1 MSMTVPRISGGD
13 ALVRALVA
21 HGTELVFGIPG
32 THNLGIYKA
41 LAEHDVKH
49 VTPRHEQGAGF
60 AADGYARVSGKPGV
74 CLTTSGPAVLNAVT
88 AVTQSYS
95 DSVPVLLV
103 SPGMPLRHPGRG
115 NGTLHEVRHQ
125 SAALE
130 AVIGYSN
137 RVHSVAEIP
146 LAVAQAFAHM
156 TSGRPR
162 PAHLEIPLDLIDAVD
177 KVSDVAPVLVAHPPA
192 DAVTVAAAAGRLNS
206 ATRPGLIIGGGAKGA
221 AEEITALAQ
230 RLGAPVVATANGKGT
245 FSERHPLSIGA
256 GLHHRAVA
264 EFVAECDVVLAIGTE
279 LASTDLWNGPLK
291 FGGDLIRIDVDP
303 AQMITNALPDYRLV
317 GDAQATVTAL
327 NQRLGNGQTSQEAVK
342 RADRW
347 QRLFRKHARVEGAAW
362 LPLVEAVQEVL
373 APGAIVAGDSAM
385 ACYYGA
391 LSNLALEGPASFLYP
406 TGFGTLGYGLPA
418 AIGAKLAAPE
428 RQVVALHGDGGVMFT
443 LPELATAA
451 QERLALPVIIA
462 DNGGYGEIRREMAD
476 RSEPVH
482 GVNLPGVDFAM
493 VAKGLNC
500 HGCTVDDED
509 RFVTALRKAFAAD
522 RPTVIHVTGDL
533 AGA

>member
-32 THNLGIYKA
+32 THNLGIYRA
-41 LAEHDVKH
+41 LADHDVKH

-60 AADGYARVSGKPGV
+60 AADGYARVTGKPGI
-74 CLTTSGPAVLNAVT
+74 CLTTSGPAVLNAMT
-88 AVTQSYS
+88 AVTQAYS
-95 DSVPVLLV
+95 DSVPVLLI

-115 NGTLHEVRHQ
+115 NGTLHEARHL

-162 PAHLEIPLDLIDAVD
+162 PAHLEIPLDLIDAVE
-177 KVSDVAPVLVAHPPA
+177 KVSEVAPVIVAHPPA
-192 DAVTVAAAAGRLNS
+192 DAVTIAAAAGRLN
-206 ATRPGLIIGGGAKGA
+206 AALCPGLIIGGGARGA
-221 AEEITALAQ
+221 AEEITALAE

-245 FSERHPLSIGA
+245 VSERHHLSIGA
-256 GLHHRAVA
+256 GLHHKAVA
-264 EFVAECDVVLAIGTE
+264 EFIAECDVVLAIGTE

-291 FGGDLIRIDVDP
+291 FPGDLIRIDVDP

-317 GDAQATVTAL
+317 GDAHATVMAL
-327 NQRLGNGQTSQEAVK
+327 NQRLGKGKASPDAVK
-342 RADRW
+342 RAERW
-347 QRLFRKHARVEGAAW
+347 QKLFRKHARTQGAPW
-362 LPLVEAVQEVL
+362 LPLVEAMQEVL
-373 APGAIVAGDSAM
+373 APGAIIAADSAM
-385 ACYYGA
+385 ACYYGT
-391 LSNLALEGPASFLYP
+391 LSNLPLEAPASFLYP

-418 AIGAKLAAPE
+418 AIGAKMGAPD

-451 QERLALPVIIA
+451 QERLALPVIIC

-482 GVNLPGVDFAM
+482 GVNLPGIDFAR

-500 HGCTVDDED
+500 HGLTLDDED
-509 RFVTALRKAFAAD
+509 KFAAALRKAFTAD
-522 RPTVIHVTGDL
+522 RPTVLHVVGDL

>member
-1 MSMTVPRISGGD
+1 MTPPRLTGGD
-13 ALVRALVA
+13 ALVRALLA

-32 THNLGIYKA
+32 THNLGIYRA
-41 LAEHDVKH
+41 LAEHGVRH

-60 AADGYARVSGKPGV
+60 AADGYARVTGKPGI
-74 CLTTSGPAVLNAVT
+74 CLTTSGPAVLNAMT

-95 DSVPVLLV
+95 DSVPVLLI

-125 SAALE
+125 SVAME

-137 RVHSVAEIP
+137 RVQSVAEIP

-162 PAHLEIPLDLIDAVD
+162 PVHLEIPLDLIDAVD
-177 KVSDVAPVLVAHPPA
+177 HVSEVAPVLVAHPPA
-192 DAVTVAAAAGRLNS
+192 DAVTIAAAAGRLAT
-206 ATRPGLIIGGGAKGA
+206 ATRPGMIIGGGAKGA
-221 AEEITALAQ
+221 AEPITTLAE

-256 GLHHRAVA
+256 GLHHKAVA
-264 EFVAECDVVLAIGTE
+264 EFVADCDAVLAIGTE

-291 FGGDLIRIDVDP
+291 FPGDLIRIDVDP
-303 AQMITNALPDYRLV
+303 AQMITNALPDHRLV
-317 GDAQATVTAL
+317 GDADATVTTL
-327 NQRLGNGQTSQEAVK
+327 NQRLGKGNPEAAQ
-342 RADRW
+342 RAERW
-347 QRLFRKHARVEGAAW
+347 RKLFTEHARTQGAPW
-362 LPLVEAVQEVL
+362 LPLVEALEEVL
-373 APGAIVAGDSAM
+373 APGAIIAGDSAM

-391 LSNLALEGPASFLYP
+391 LSNLPLEGPASFLYP

-418 AIGAKLAAPE
+418 AIGAKMGAPD
-428 RQVVALHGDGGVMFT
+428 RQVVALHGDGGIMFT

-451 QERLALPVIIA
+451 QERLPLPVIVA
-462 DNGGYGEIRREMAD
+462 DNGGYGEIRREMVG
-476 RSEPVH
+476 RGEPVH
-482 GVNLPGVDFAM
+482 GVTLPGVDFVK

-500 HGCTVDDED
+500 HGVTVDDED
-509 RFVTALRKAFAAD
+509 RFATALRKALAAD
-522 RPTVIHVTGDL
+522 RPTVIHVVGDL

>member
-1 MSMTVPRISGGD
+1 MTPPRLSGGD

-32 THNLGIYKA
+32 THNLGIYRH
-41 LAEHDVKH
+41 LAEHGVKH

-60 AADGYARVSGKPGV
+60 AADGYARVTGKPGI
-74 CLTTSGPAVLNAVT
+74 CLTTSGPAVLNAMT
-88 AVTQSYS
+88 AITQSYS
-95 DSVPVLLV
+95 DSVPVLLI

-156 TSGRPR
+156 TAGRPR

-177 KVSDVAPVLVAHPPA
+177 RASDVPPVLVAHPPA
-192 DAVTVAAAAGRLNS
+192 DAVTIAAAAGRLNT
-206 ATRPGLIIGGGAKGA
+206 ATRPGLIIGGGARGA
-221 AEEITALAQ
+221 AEEITVLAE

-245 FSERHPLSIGA
+245 FSEHHYLSIGA
-256 GLHHRAVA
+256 GVHHKAVA

-279 LASTDLWNGPLK
+279 LASTDLWNGPLR
-291 FGGDLIRIDVDP
+291 FPGDLIRIDVDP
-303 AQMITNALPDYRLV
+303 AQMITNALPDYCLV
-317 GDAQATVTAL
+317 GDANATVTAL
-327 NQRLGNGQTSQEAVK
+327 NQRLGNGKAGHEATK
-342 RADRW
+342 RAERW
-347 QRLFRKHARVEGAAW
+347 QRLFRKHARTQGAAW
-362 LPLVEAVQEVL
+362 LPLVEAMNEAL
-373 APGAIVAGDSAM
+373 SPGAIIAGDSAM
-385 ACYYGA
+385 ACYYGT
-391 LSNLALEGPASFLYP
+391 LSNLLLEGPASFLYP

-418 AIGAKLAAPE
+418 AIGAKMGAPD

-451 QERLALPVIIA
+451 QERLPLPVIIC

-476 RSEPVH
+476 RSDPVH

-500 HGCTVDDED
+500 HGLTVDDED
-509 RFVTALRKAFAAD
+509 KFATALRKAFTAD
-522 RPTVIHVTGDL
+522 RPTVLHVVGDL

>member
-1 MSMTVPRISGGD
+1 MTPPRLSGGD

-21 HGTELVFGIPG
+21 HGTDLVFGIPG
-32 THNLGIYKA
+32 THNLGIYRA
-41 LAEHDVKH
+41 LAEHDVRH

-60 AADGYARVSGKPGV
+60 AADGYARVTGKPGV
-74 CLTTSGPAVLNAVT
+74 CLTTSGPAVLNAMT

-95 DSVPVLLV
+95 DSVPVLLI

-125 SAALE
+125 SVALE

-137 RVHSVAEIP
+137 RVQSVAEIP

-162 PAHLEIPLDLIDAVD
+162 PAHLEIPLDLIDTVD
-177 KVSDVAPVLVAHPPA
+177 EVTEVAPVLVAHPPA
-192 DAVTVAAAAGRLNS
+192 DSATIAAAARRLTS
-206 ATRPGLIIGGGAKGA
+206 AAEPGIIVGGGAKGA
-221 AEEITALAQ
+221 AEQITALAE

-256 GLHHRAVA
+256 GLHHKAVA
-264 EFVAECDVVLAIGTE
+264 DFVASCDVVLAIGTE
-279 LASTDLWNGPLK
+279 LASTDLWNGPLR
-291 FGGDLIRIDVDP
+291 FPGDLIRIDVDP

-317 GDAQATVTAL
+317 GDADATVTAL
-327 NQRLGNGQTSQEAVK
+327 NQRLGKGNPGQDAQT
-342 RADRW
+342 RAQRW
-347 QRLFRKHARVEGAAW
+347 QKLFTEHARAQGAPW
-362 LPLVEAVQEVL
+362 LPLVAALEEVL
-373 APGAIVAGDSAM
+373 APGAIIAGDSAM
-385 ACYYGA
+385 ACYYGT
-391 LSNLALEGPASFLYP
+391 LSNLPLEGPASFLYP

-418 AIGAKLAAPE
+418 AIGAKMGAPD

-451 QERLALPVIIA
+451 QERLPLPVVIA
-462 DNGGYGEIRREMAD
+462 DNGGYGEIRREMVD

-482 GVNLPGVDFAM
+482 GVNLPGVDFVK

-500 HGCTVDDED
+500 HGVAVDDED
-509 RFVTALRKAFAAD
+509 RFATALRKAFHAD
-522 RPTVIHVTGDL
+522 RPTVIHVVGDL

>member
-1 MSMTVPRISGGD
+1 MSMTPPRLSGGE
-13 ALVRALVA
+13 ALVRALAA

-32 THNLGIYKA
+32 THNLGIYRA
-41 LAEHDVKH
+41 LAEYDVKH

-60 AADGYARVSGKPGV
+60 AADGYARVTGAPGV
-74 CLTTSGPAVLNAVT
+74 CLTTNGPAVLNAMT

-95 DSVPVLLV
+95 DSVPVLLI

-125 SAALE
+125 TTALE
-130 AVIGYSN
+130 AVIGYSH
-137 RVHSVAEIP
+137 RVQSVAEIP

-162 PAHLEIPLDLIDAVD
+162 PAHLEIPLDLIDAVE
-177 KVSDVAPVLVAHPPA
+177 KVSEVAPVLVTHPPA
-192 DAVTVAAAAGRLNS
+192 DPVTIAAAAGRLTT
-206 ATRPGLIIGGGAKGA
+206 AAKPGLIIGGGAKGA
-221 AEEITALAQ
+221 AEEITALAE

-245 FSERHPLSIGA
+245 FSEHHRLSIGT
-256 GLHHRAVA
+256 GLHHKAVA
-264 EFVAECDVVLAIGTE
+264 DFVADCDVVLAIGTE

-291 FGGDLIRIDVDP
+291 FPGDLIRIDVDP
-303 AQMITNALPDYRLV
+303 AQMITNALPDHRLV
-317 GDAQATVTAL
+317 GDARATVTAL
-327 NQRLGNGQTSQEAVK
+327 LQRLGNGHTSQESVN
-342 RADRW
+342 RAERW
-347 QRLFRKHARVEGAAW
+347 QKLFRKHARTQGAAW
-362 LPLVEAVQEVL
+362 LPLVEAMREVL
-373 APGAIVAGDSAM
+373 SPGAIVAGDSAM
-385 ACYYGA
+385 ACYYGT
-391 LSNLALEGPASFLYP
+391 LSNLPLEGPASFLYP

-418 AIGAKLAAPE
+418 AIGAKMGAPD

-451 QERLALPVIIA
+451 QERLALPVIIC
-462 DNGGYGEIRREMAD
+462 DNGGYGEIRREMVE

-482 GVNLPGVDFAM
+482 GVNLPGVDFAL

-500 HGCTVDDED
+500 HGVTVDDED
-509 RFVTALRKAFAAD
+509 RFAAALRKAFAAD
-522 RPTVIHVTGDL
+522 RPTVIHVVGDL

>member
-1 MSMTVPRISGGD
+1 MSTTPPRLSGAD

-32 THNLGIYKA
+32 THNLGIYRA
-41 LAEHDVKH
+41 LADHDVKH

-60 AADGYARVSGKPGV
+60 AADGYARVTGKPGV
-74 CLTTSGPAVLNAVT
+74 CLTTSGPAVLNAMT

-95 DSVPVLLV
+95 DSVPVLLI

-125 SAALE
+125 SVALE

-137 RVHSVAEIP
+137 RVQSVAEIP

-162 PAHLEIPLDLIDAVD
+162 PAHLEIPLDLIDALDGV
-177 KVSDVAPVLVAHPPA
+177 VEVPPLVLAHPPA
-192 DAVTVAAAAGRLNS
+192 DAVTIAAAAKRLN
-206 ATRPGLIIGGGAKGA
+206 AAVAPGMIIGGGAKAA
-221 AEEITALAQ
+221 AEQITLLAE
-230 RLGAPVVATANGKGT
+230 RLGAPVVTTANGKGIV
-245 FSERHPLSIGA
+245 SEHHPLSIGA
-256 GLHHRAVA
+256 GLHHEAVA
-264 EFVAECDVVLAIGTE
+264 DFVAECDAVLAIGTE
-279 LASTDLWNGPLK
+279 LASTDLWNGPLT
-291 FGGDLIRIDVDP
+291 FPGDLIRVDVDP
-303 AQMITNALPDYRLV
+303 AQMITNALPDYPLV
-317 GDAQATVTAL
+317 GDAEATVAEL
-327 NQRLGNGQTSQEAVK
+327 NQRLGNPAATVDTA

-347 QRLFRKHARVEGAAW
+347 RQLFTAQARTQGTPW
-362 LPLVEAVQEVL
+362 LPLVGSLADAL
-373 APGAIVAGDSAM
+373 APGAIIAGDSAM

-391 LSNLALEGPASFLYP
+391 LSNLRLDRPASFLYP

-418 AIGAKLAAPE
+418 AIGAKMAAPE
-428 RQVVALHGDGGVMFT
+428 RQVVALHGDGGIMFT
-443 LPELATAA
+443 LAELATAA
-451 QERLALPVIIA
+451 QERLPLPVIVA
-462 DNGGYGEIRREMAD
+462 DNGGYGEIRREMVD

-482 GVNLPGVDFAM
+482 GVNLPGVDFVK
-493 VAKGLNC
+493 VAHGLNC
-500 HGCTVDDED
+500 HGVTVDDED
-509 RFVTALRKAFAAD
+509 RLTTALRKSFTAD

>member
-32 THNLGIYKA
+32 THNLGIYRY
-41 LAEHDVKH
+41 LAEHGIRH

-60 AADGYARVSGKPGV
+60 AADGYARVTGKVGV
-74 CLTTSGPAVLNAVT
+74 CLTTSGPAVLNALT

-95 DSVPVLLV
+95 DSVPVLLI

-130 AVIGYSN
+130 AAIGYSN

-162 PAHLEIPLDLIDAVD
+162 PAHLEIPLDLLDAVD
-177 KVSDVAPVLVAHPPA
+177 RVSEVAPVLVAHPPA
-192 DAVTVAAAAGRLNS
+192 DAVTIAAAAGRLN
-206 ATRPGLIIGGGAKGA
+206 AAEKPGLIVGGGAKGA
-221 AEEITALAQ
+221 AEEITTLAE
-230 RLGAPVVATANGKGT
+230 RLGAPVVTTANGKGT
-245 FSERHPLSIGA
+245 FPEHHQLSIGA
-256 GLHHRAVA
+256 GLHHKAVA
-264 EFVAECDVVLAIGTE
+264 EFVAECDAVIAIGTE

-291 FGGDLIRIDVDP
+291 FTGDLIRIDVDP

-317 GDAQATVTAL
+317 GDAQATVAAL
-327 NQRLGNGQTSQEAVK
+327 NQRLGKSAQQPAN
-342 RADRW
+342 RAERW
-347 QRLFRKHARVEGAAW
+347 QKLFRKHARAQGAAW
-362 LPLVEAVQEVL
+362 LPLVEAMQEAL
-373 APGAIVAGDSAM
+373 ALGAIVAADSAM
-385 ACYYGA
+385 ACYYGT
-391 LSNLALEGPASFLYP
+391 LSNLPLDRPASFLYP

-418 AIGAKLAAPE
+418 AIGAKMGAPD

-451 QERLALPVIIA
+451 QERLPLPVIIC
-462 DNGGYGEIRREMAD
+462 DNGGYGEIRREMVD
-476 RSEPVH
+476 RSDPVH
-482 GVNLPGVDFAM
+482 AVNLPGVDFAK

-500 HGCTVDDED
+500 HGLTVDDQD
-509 RFVTALRKAFAAD
+509 RFATALRKAFTAD
-522 RPTVIHVTGDL
+522 RPTVLHVVGDL
-533 AGA
+533 AGT

>member
-1 MSMTVPRISGGD
+1 MSTARSRLSGGE

-32 THNLGIYKA
+32 THNLGIYRA

-60 AADGYARVSGKPGV
+60 AADGYARVTGTPGV
-74 CLTTSGPAVLNAVT
+74 CLTTSGPAVLNAMT

-95 DSVPVLLV
+95 DSVPVLLI

-130 AVIGYSN
+130 AVIGYSH
-137 RVHSVAEIP
+137 RVQSVAEIP
-146 LAVAQAFAHM
+146 PAVAQAFAHM

-177 KVSDVAPVLVAHPPA
+177 EVSEVPPVLVTHPPA
-192 DAVTVAAAAGRLNS
+192 DAVTIAAAAGRL
-206 ATRPGLIIGGGAKGA
+206 ATAAKPGLIIGGGAKGA
-221 AEEITALAQ
+221 AEEITALAE

-245 FSERHPLSIGA
+245 FSEHHRLSIGA
-256 GLHHRAVA
+256 GLHHQAVA
-264 EFVAECDVVLAIGTE
+264 DFVADCDVVLAIGTE

-291 FGGDLIRIDVDP
+291 FPGDLIRIDVDP
-303 AQMITNALPDYRLV
+303 AQMITNALPDHRLV
-317 GDAQATVTAL
+317 GDARATVEAL
-327 NQRLGNGQTSQEAVK
+327 NQRLGKESPSEEAVK
-342 RADRW
+342 RAERW
-347 QRLFRKHARVEGAAW
+347 QKLFRKNARTQGAAW
-362 LPLVEAVQEVL
+362 LPLVEAMREVL
-373 APGAIVAGDSAM
+373 SPGAIVAGDSAM
-385 ACYYGA
+385 ACYYGT
-391 LSNLALEGPASFLYP
+391 LSNLPLEGPASFLYP

-418 AIGAKLAAPE
+418 AIGAQLGAPN
-428 RQVVALHGDGGVMFT
+428 RQVVALHGDGGAMFT

-451 QERLALPVIIA
+451 QERLALPVIVC
-462 DNGGYGEIRREMAD
+462 DNGGYGEIRREMVE

-482 GVNLPGVDFAM
+482 GVNLPGVDFAL

-500 HGCTVDDED
+500 HGVTVDDEH
-509 RFVTALRKAFAAD
+509 RFAAALRKAFAAD
-522 RPTVIHVTGDL
+522 RPTVIHVVGDL